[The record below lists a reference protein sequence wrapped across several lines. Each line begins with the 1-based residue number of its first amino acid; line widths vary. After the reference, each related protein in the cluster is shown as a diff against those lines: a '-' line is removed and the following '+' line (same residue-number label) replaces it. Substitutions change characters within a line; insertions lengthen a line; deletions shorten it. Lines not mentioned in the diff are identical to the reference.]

1 MKDTELRQEKDREIY
16 SIYVRGIRE
25 HDFASLEA
33 AADWVRS
40 QPASKFYISPKALLN
55 SITAIERGT
64 KTKNRFRAN
73 DTKLRILYGMYL
85 NYLAQNPTNK
95 MSKERICEILSE
107 MPAPRFFICQESCL
121 DAINRERSR
130 IRKEIEI
137 QNQR

>member
-1 MKDTELRQEKDREIY
+1 
-16 SIYVRGIRE
+16 
-25 HDFASLEA
+25 
-33 AADWVRS
+33 
-40 QPASKFYISPKALLN
+40 
-55 SITAIERGT
+55 
-64 KTKNRFRAN
+64 
-73 DTKLRILYGMYL
+73 
-85 NYLAQNPTNK
+85 